1 MKTLFLSL
9 VVLFTGFFSVNLY
22 GQDANAQKLYEKGLK
37 AYEKGN
43 YEKAMEYFVDAIEA
57 SEAFEE
63 STYNYLGKSYYAL
76 QKQYSGLTDEEDRDI
91 DSTMLEG
98 ESPKTTKEEEEEE
111 YIEIKLLPKVAE
123 KPSTN
128 TNLVAPN
135 SAYQGGV
142 AAYRE
147 ADYISAI
154 QHFTLV
160 IEAGEGNVQ
169 NALNY
174 RGMSYHALGD
184 YNAAIT
190 DYDST
195 IDLNQESY
203 IAFHNRGIAKQ
214 NSKFYN
220 EALIDFNKTIR
231 LNPSYS
237 RAYESRAVLY
247 YKMRDLEKAMND
259 CEKILEL
266 DPNNKNA
273 IQLKE
278 KLESENK

>member
-9 VVLFTGFFSVNLY
+9 LILFTGLFSVNLH
-22 GQDANAQKLYEKGLK
+22 GQDDNAQKLYEKGMK

-43 YEKAMEYFVDAIEA
+43 YEQAMKYFVDAIEA
-57 SEAFEE
+57 SEAFVE
-63 STYNYLGKSYYAL
+63 STYSYLGKSYYAL
-76 QKQYSGLTDEEDRDI
+76 QKQYSGLVDEKEFD
-91 DSTMLEG
+91 TTYKVEG
-98 ESPKTTKEEEEEE
+98 ESPKVVKKEDSPDSDE
-111 YIEIKLLPKVAE
+111 KLVPEAAP
-123 KPSTN
+123 KPSMDTDIIA
-128 TNLVAPN
+128 TN

-142 AAYRE
+142 AAYRQ

-154 QHFTLV
+154 QYFTLV
-160 IEAGEGNVQ
+160 IEAGEGNMS

-184 YNAAIT
+184 YNAAIA

-195 IDLNQESY
+195 IVLDEKSY

-231 LNPSYS
+231 LNPTYS

-247 YKMRDLEKAMND
+247 YKMRELEKALDD

-266 DPNNKNA
+266 DANNKNA
-273 IQLKE
+273 LQLKE
-278 KLESENK
+278 KLEAENE

>member
-1 MKTLFLSL
+1 MKTLLVSFL
-9 VVLFTGFFSVNLY
+9 VLFTGLFSVNSY
-22 GQDANAQKLYEKGLK
+22 GQDDNAQKLYEKGVK

-43 YEKAMEYFVDAIEA
+43 YEQAMKHFVDAIEA
-57 SEAFEE
+57 SEAFVE
-63 STYNYLGKSYYAL
+63 STYSYLGKSYYAL
-76 QKQYSGLTDEEDRDI
+76 QKQYSGLVDEKEFDANPSI
-91 DSTMLEG
+91 EG
-98 ESPKTTKEEEEEE
+98 ESPKAAKKEDLPDSK
-111 YIEIKLLPKVAE
+111 IKLIPKVAE
-123 KPSTN
+123 KPSMN
-128 TNLVAPN
+128 RDIVATN

-142 AAYRE
+142 AAYRQ

-154 QHFTLV
+154 QYFTLV
-160 IEAGEGNVQ
+160 IEAGEGNME

-184 YNAAIT
+184 YNAAIA

-195 IDLNQESY
+195 IVLDDKSY

-231 LNPSYS
+231 LNPSYA

-247 YKMRDLEKAMND
+247 YKMRDLEKALSD

-266 DPNNKNA
+266 DANNKNA
-273 IQLKE
+273 LQLKE
-278 KLESENK
+278 KLETENK